1 MALINEET
9 NGCALA
15 IGVAGGDALT
25 LPGEAPIL
33 LTELREAHE
42 SPLPAYMAGN
52 EHAFFDKG

>member
-1 MALINEET
+1 MVAR
-9 NGCALA
+9 CA